1 MIDFLISK
9 MHDARF
15 MTMLLAAIAAS
26 ATAYTLIMPLL
37 AGEGLAK
44 RMKAVASERERLRQR
59 ERDRLAKSEKVSL
72 RQTPKQLVSKVVEDF
87 NLTKWLAQEAARD
100 KLIMAG
106 YRGHA
111 PYVTFLFARAVTPIL
126 LFIGAALYVFVIT
139 HMDKSLT
146 VKLGI
151 CVAAAYLGLQAPML
165 FLKNAIS
172 KRQLSIKRAFPDAL
186 DLLLICIE
194 SGMSVEVAFRKVSNE
209 IASQSIALSEEFSLT
224 TAELSYLQDRKVAY
238 ENLAKRTGLEGV
250 KSVCLALMQSE
261 RYGTPLGQSLRVMAQ
276 ENRDMRMNEAEKK
289 AAALPPKLTVPM
301 ILFFLPCLFIEC
313 GRQQRPDDRG
323 NRRHA
328 SHHRDVPADCA
339 AAHRPRRNQEAEEFV
354 AVALDREVAG
364 QEVGR
369 PRGVPS
375 CSVSVVEM
383 KVIRG
388 Y

>member
-1 MIDFLISK
+1 MVDFLVTK
-9 MHDARF
+9 LHDPHF

-26 ATAYTLIMPLL
+26 ATVYTLVMPLF
-37 AGEGLAK
+37 AGEGLSK
-44 RMKAVASERERLRQR
+44 RMKAVASERERIRQR
-59 ERDRLAKSEKVSL
+59 ERERLNKSEKVSL
-72 RQTPKQLVSKVVEDF
+72 RQTPKQLVSKVVDDF

-111 PYVTFLFARAVTPIL
+111 PYVTFLFARMVAPLV
-126 LFIGAALYVFVIT
+126 LFIGSVVYVFLIA
-139 HMDKSLT
+139 HMDRPMPIKI
-146 VKLGI
+146 GI
-151 CVAAAYLGLQAPML
+151 CVGAAYLGLQAPML

-194 SGMSVEVAFRKVSNE
+194 SGMSVEMAFRKVATE
-209 IASQSIALSEEFSLT
+209 IVGQSIALSEEFTLT

-250 KSVCLALMQSE
+250 KSVCLALQQAE

-301 ILFFLPCLFIEC
+301 ILFFLPVLF
-313 GRQQRPDDRG
+313 
-323 NRRHA
+323 
-328 SHHRDVPADCA
+328 
-339 AAHRPRRNQEAEEFV
+339 
-354 AVALDREVAG
+354 
-364 QEVGR
+364 
-369 PRGVPS
+369 
-375 CSVSVVEM
+375 VVILGPTGIKISELH
-383 KVIRG
+383 
-388 Y
+388 